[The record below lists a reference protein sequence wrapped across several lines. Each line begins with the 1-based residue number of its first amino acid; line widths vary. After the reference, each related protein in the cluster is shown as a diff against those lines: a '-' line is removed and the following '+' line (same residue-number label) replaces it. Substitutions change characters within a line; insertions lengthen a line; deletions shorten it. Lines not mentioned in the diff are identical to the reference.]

1 MLENKTLKF
10 TFFFFFLDLL
20 LRSESEELSLV
31 SMNSLLLK
39 LSLPPPLSLSLSPP
53 DDFLFVSFFTADFLL
68 SLKKR
73 EMKQR
78 IERFSHLNKDDEK

>member
-10 TFFFFFLDLL
+10 TFFFFLDLL

-73 EMKQR
+73 EVKQR